1 MKYFV
6 IFKLFNYKT
15 MKNKMKLLG
24 LTMMITVLTF
34 VAIGAQA
41 ISLDKK
47 TDIEERKSAV
57 EERRNEKVC
66 SRIDDVL
73 TRLEKKIGKKNGEDK
88 LKERVQIRTKEMEE
102 NRAKR
107 DADLSE
113 RREVRDQNRD
123 VFYDKLKAKAGE
135 DSAKK
140 AAVEKFKTAVETAI
154 KTRREAIDSAKKTMN
169 AGIDR
174 AIATRETSV
183 ETFRNEFRSS
193 VETAI
198 DKAKSSCENGA
209 SGEELKSVMT
219 QLKNDIK
226 TARENYK
233 AKVSEVKKVQESIQT
248 LREVRKESVKL
259 AIENFK
265 TTMKAA
271 QEELRKAMGA

>member
-1 MKYFV
+1 
-6 IFKLFNYKT
+6 

-24 LTMMITVLTF
+24 LTMMITFLTF

-47 TDIEERKSAV
+47 NDIEERKSAV

-123 VFYDKLKAKAGE
+123 VFYDELEAKAGE